1 MARVRTDKTKP
12 AKPGTA
18 KSRAGEAKAKREAG
32 KRTPAEALDLPGVE
46 QEADATL
53 EKYGRELAGIDASKK
68 ATARME
74 KAAKDR
80 ISKRLAEL
88 GLHIYRLKSGELL
101 TATDSTKIKIEAK
114 APKKKSKG
122 KRRTEAEG
130 PR

>member
-1 MARVRTDKTKP
+1 MARVRTKP
-12 AKPGTA
+12 AKSGTT
-18 KSRAGEAKAKREAG
+18 KSRAGAGKAKREAA

-46 QEADATL
+46 QEADAQL

-68 ATARME
+68 ATSRME
-74 KAAKDR
+74 KACKGR
-80 ISKRLAEL
+80 IEKRLAEL
-88 GLHIYRLKSGELL
+88 DLHIYRLKSGEVL

-114 APKKKSKG
+114 APKKKAKG